1 MIDWHSHILPAVDD
15 GSRDV
20 KESIALLKMLS
31 EQGVDT
37 VIATPHFYAN
47 DESVDEFL
55 ERRKAAYEKLSAQLP
70 EDAPAIRLGTE
81 VRYYPGICRLENLK
95 ELRIEGTQL
104 LLLEMPMSEW
114 TDYTVRELLEL
125 SSAKGITLVLAHI
138 ERYLPLQRKTVWETL
153 TQNGVLMQV
162 NASFFT
168 ELRTKRKAISM
179 LKRGEIHFIGSDC
192 HNLSSRPPEIGSAFE
207 IIRKSLG
214 DEFLSYVKDG
224 MMITVKEDGTVEV
237 E

>member
-20 KESIALLKMLS
+20 KESIALLNLLN

-55 ERRKAAYEKLSAQLP
+55 TRRKAAYEKLSSQLP
-70 EDAPAIRLGTE
+70 EGAPTIRLGAE

-95 ELRIEGTQL
+95 ELRIEGTPL

-125 SSAKGITLVLAHI
+125 SSAKGITLILAHI

-153 TQNGVLMQV
+153 AQNGVLMQV
-162 NASFFT
+162 NASFFDAIFA
-168 ELRTKRKAISM
+168 KRKALAL
-179 LKRGEIHFIGSDC
+179 LKRGGVQFIGSDC
-192 HNLSSRPPEIGSAFE
+192 HGLTTRPPQIGKAFSVIKE
-207 IIRKSLG
+207 KLG
-214 DEFLSYVKDG
+214 SRFLCQMNEYGQHLLAENK
-224 MMITVKEDGTVEV
+224 
-237 E
+237 